1 MSLGGGSNKSAVA
14 AATKQTEYEKAS
26 AEQAINSWNDF
37 VTRFAP
43 VEDRFI
49 QLTTNAGARRS
60 RALSE
65 ASADAYEASGANAR
79 SIADAGRPATDGPTM
94 AGFRERTNVF
104 RRGLA
109 AASGAT
115 EPALYET
122 AQRARLKLAAQGRGL
137 ADASMTSMGT
147 LARDATALAIE
158 DAQNRMAR
166 RNAIVDG
173 VMGAAGMGLAAKFP
187 KQI

>member
-49 QLTTNAGARRS
+49 QLTGNTGARRS
-60 RALSE
+60 RALAD
-65 ASADAYEASGANAR
+65 ASAEAYTKSGADAR
-79 SIADAGRPATDGPTM
+79 SIIDSGRRPADGPTM
-94 AGFRERTNVF
+94 AGFRERTNTF

-109 AASGAT
+109 AAAGAT

-122 AQRARLKLAAQGRGL
+122 QQRGRLKLAALGRGL
-137 ADASMTSMGT
+137 SDASMTNMGSI
-147 LARDATALAIE
+147 ARDASAVAIE
-158 DAQNRMAR
+158 NAQNRMAE
-166 RNAIVDG
+166 RNAMLDAAF
-173 VMGAAGMGLAAKFP
+173 GATGMWAAQKYGDRL
-187 KQI
+187 